1 MKITTTLIC
10 AAGVITA
17 ACAPVWGE
25 GRVTIYAP
33 GSSHS
38 QVLNQVKDLR
48 QLVADPAFGQYQP
61 GMTIAVP
68 AATRKA
74 EQDKLQTLSRLQ
86 AWAATEDGE
95 RAAAIRLVINQLT
108 PLKVTGRQF
117 ASLDPDFVKNNDKA
131 NRPLAGEY
139 SLYQA
144 SAPASVWLMGPVS
157 GAGKLVWQPGRQVS
171 DYLSGHDF
179 LSGAQPSQVSVIDP
193 DGAVRVAPVD
203 YWNRRHVEPQP
214 GSIILVGFT
223 SRALPGDGDD
233 LNQQII
239 NILTHRIPD

>member
-1 MKITTTLIC
+1 M
-10 AAGVITA
+10 AAA
-17 ACAPVWGE
+17 SAPVWGE
-25 GRVTIYAP
+25 GRVTVYAP

-38 QVLNQVKDLR
+38 QVLNPVKDLR

-61 GMTIAVP
+61 GMVIAVP
-68 AATRKA
+68 AATRKT
-74 EQDKLQTLSRLQ
+74 EQDKRQTLNRLQ

-108 PLKVTGRQF
+108 PVNVTGRQF
-117 ASLDPDFVKNNDKA
+117 ASLDPDYIRNNDKA
-131 NRPLAGEY
+131 NRTLAGEY

-144 SAPASVWLMGPVS
+144 SAPDQVWLLGPVS
-157 GAGKLVWQPGRQVS
+157 GAGKRVWQPGRQVN

-179 LSGAQPSQVSVIDP
+179 LSGAEHSQVTVIDP

-214 GSIILVGFT
+214 GSIILVGF
-223 SRALPGDGDD
+223 SSWALPGDGDD